1 MKKTVLTS
9 LLGLVFLAVF
19 NVIFFVLTGPERL
32 AAMWISYAF
41 IHFAYIMFCVTPFL
55 VRRSSAATIFG
66 LSIGLVS
73 MVYFI
78 VELIVGIA
86 FIFIDFQ
93 SIKTPLIVHVI
104 ITGIYLTLLLIV
116 LISNE
121 KTADDLAV
129 AAEETQFFR
138 TAAARVKVLID
149 RVSDPEAK
157 KAVEKAYDQLK
168 SSPIKSSPIVKS
180 VESEMESMVL
190 RLESVAGSDNKENII
205 QTASA
210 ICDLS
215 AQRKELLK
223 SIQ

>member
-1 MKKTVLTS
+1 M
-9 LLGLVFLAVF
+9 
-19 NVIFFVLTGPERL
+19 
-32 AAMWISYAF
+32 
-41 IHFAYIMFCVTPFL
+41 
-55 VRRSSAATIFG
+55 
-66 LSIGLVS
+66 
-73 MVYFI
+73 
-78 VELIVGIA
+78 
-86 FIFIDFQ
+86 
-93 SIKTPLIVHVI
+93 HVI